1 MLFVKYVV
9 LLIFTIFLFKQS
21 LASEYS
27 PILKN
32 HEQQRQNILLDAE
45 INKIEKIKNN
55 KIKNWQSQEKHKE
68 YSDDFCLNIQQITLT
83 GNEVFSVKFLLDKFV
98 NLKKGACV
106 TKNSLALI
114 KNNLQN
120 FYLKKGYVMA
130 RIYYDLALLPENH
143 LKIIIAEGK
152 LGEII
157 LKDDSWLNNKLK
169 FRRKTNIF
177 SAFPWQKGKILN
189 LKNIEQ
195 GLEQI
200 NALASNNAIMDMVP
214 SDKEGFS
221 DVIIKNNINK
231 TTNISLSYDN
241 LGSVNTGKNN
251 KNLKISQDNL
261 LGFNDNILL
270 SFTKD
275 AASDQNAK
283 YSFSNYAKL
292 KIPFSYWEFNASFAE
307 SKYKLTIYSDIEN
320 IISKGSNFNKDFSLF
335 RVLRKTR
342 EQQLDFGFETAIK
355 DSKSYNSGELLDDR
369 RLSILRARLKNL
381 QHFQPRKF
389 LKSAF
394 MLTDFSYHK
403 GMNWFSAEKDENKQ
417 FSEPHAQFQKFAL
430 SNYLKANFYLFSK
443 NLTFINNSNM
453 QLSLDELY
461 GSEQISIGGNYS
473 VRGFAANNISG
484 DSGLYL
490 RNDLIF
496 KLADFINI
504 PQFSLFTNYADLA
517 VFYDYGMV
525 RKRGSLDKAYLTG
538 AGTALDFKIYEKNT
552 KNPKQLNIKLTYSQ
566 AIHSPAIFLND
577 DEETI
582 YFELGVNL

>member
-21 LASEYS
+21 LASAYS

-55 KIKNWQSQEKHKE
+55 KIENWQSQEKHQE
-68 YSDDFCLNIQQITLT
+68 YSDDFCLNIQKITLT

-106 TKNSLALI
+106 TKNSLAVI

-157 LKDDSWLNNKLK
+157 LKDNSWLNNKLK

-214 SDKEGFS
+214 ADEEGFS

-342 EQQLDFGFETAIK
+342 KQQLDFGFETAIK
-355 DSKSYNSGELLDDR
+355 DSKNYNSGELLDDR

-381 QHFQPRKF
+381 LHFSSGKF
-389 LKSAF
+389 LQSGF

-403 GMNWFSAEKDENKQ
+403 GMNWFSAEKDENKK
-417 FSEPHAQFQKFAL
+417 FSEPHAQFQKFAF
-430 SNYLKANFYLFSK
+430 SNYLKAKFLFFKK
-443 NLTFINNSNM
+443 NITFVNNANM

-461 GSEQISIGGNYS
+461 GTEQISIGGNYS
-473 VRGFAANNISG
+473 VRGFAENNISG

-496 KLADFINI
+496 NVAEFVNI
-504 PQFSLFTNYADLA
+504 PQFSVVGQRSDIA

-525 RKRGSLDKAYLTG
+525 RKRGGLDKAYLSG
-538 AGTALDFKIYEKNT
+538 AGISLNYKIYEENI
-552 KNPKQLNIKLTYSQ
+552 KNPKNINISLTYS
-566 AIHSPAIFLND
+566 HSLHAPAIFLND